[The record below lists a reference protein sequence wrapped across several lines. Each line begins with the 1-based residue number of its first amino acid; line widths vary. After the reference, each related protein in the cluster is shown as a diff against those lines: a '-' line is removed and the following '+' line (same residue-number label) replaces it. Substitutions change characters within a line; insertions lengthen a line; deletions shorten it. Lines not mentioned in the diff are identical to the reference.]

1 MMRFTIRWKRK
12 QTPFYLERM
21 LLTFLPFQKKPTSMK
36 PKKHTIPYD
45 FLIKLVSL
53 AKGLVFHSIEENFPE
68 TKEELEAPYPS
79 ALLCNHVSEAD
90 VVSLSMVYPRLNPK
104 IKMIIPAREDILL
117 PGFLQKEFR
126 AKGIMKWIFKFI
138 DATNII
144 PILLRYIGAV
154 PIKRPFRDNARELIK
169 KGELRDKVDSE
180 WTDMVTHIRKGRNLF
195 MFPEG
200 TYNHD
205 GFLNQVKRG
214 AYHIKSKIDKLH
226 FNSFTLTYDH
236 LSYQKTKLYI
246 KYGKPF
252 EIPNE
257 MPADQVVKLVAETL
271 GKHYTVTIGNL
282 TSFLLLKLEKE
293 TKIKKQ
299 QIIQLLSQFKSHIE
313 NQFPEITI
321 ASELRKETFV
331 SQLEI
336 LFAKLKKVNL
346 IDWEGE
352 IIRTKE
358 VLYHI
363 PKSLHNLKK
372 SNIVLYHKN
381 QLTAH
386 FAKLESIWN
395 QIPLEKGFEVKT

>member
-1 MMRFTIRWKRK
+1 
-12 QTPFYLERM
+12 
-21 LLTFLPFQKKPTSMK
+21 MK
-36 PKKHTIPYD
+36 PKHHTLTYD
-45 FLIKLVSL
+45 LLIKLVSF

-68 TKEELEAPYPS
+68 KEELEAPYPS

-90 VVSLSMVYPRLNPK
+90 VVSLAMVYPRLNPK
-104 IKMIIPAREDILL
+104 IKMIIPAREDILS
-117 PGFLQKEFR
+117 PKFLQKEFR
-126 AKGIMKWIFKFI
+126 TKGLLKWIFKLI

-144 PILLRYIGAV
+144 PFLLKYIGAV
-154 PIKRPFRDNARELIK
+154 PIKRPFRDNARELLK

-180 WTDMVTHIRKGRNLF
+180 WTDLVAHIKKGRNLF

-214 AYHIKSKIDKLH
+214 AYYIKSKIDKLH

-252 EIPNE
+252 EIPND
-257 MPADQVVKLVAETL
+257 MPADKVVKLVADTL
-271 GKHYTVTIGNL
+271 GKHYTVTLGNL
-282 TSFLLLKLEKE
+282 TSYVLLKLETE

-299 QIIQLLSQFKSHIE
+299 KIIDLLSQLKHHLE
-313 NQFPEITI
+313 QKFPEITV
-321 ASELRKETFV
+321 ASELKKESFH
-331 SQLEI
+331 SQLEF
-336 LFAKLKKVNL
+336 LFAKLKKINL
-346 IDWEGE
+346 IDWEDE
-352 IIRTKE
+352 FIKTKE

-386 FAKLESIWN
+386 LPSLDGIWN
-395 QIPLEKGFEVKT
+395 ELSLEIGAKAKP

>member
-1 MMRFTIRWKRK
+1 
-12 QTPFYLERM
+12 
-21 LLTFLPFQKKPTSMK
+21 MK
-36 PKKHTIPYD
+36 PKKHTVPYD
-45 FLIKLVSL
+45 ILIKLVSL

-68 TKEELEAPYPS
+68 KEELEAPYPS

-104 IKMIIPAREDILL
+104 IKMIIPAREDILR
-117 PGFLQKEFR
+117 PGFLQNEFR
-126 AKGIMKWIFKFI
+126 AKGFLKWIFKLI
-138 DATNII
+138 DASNII

-154 PIKRPFRDNARELIK
+154 PIKRPFRDNARELVK

-180 WTDMVTHIRKGRNLF
+180 WTDLVSHIRKGRNLF

-214 AYHIKSKIDKLH
+214 AFYIKSKIDKLH

-236 LSYQKTKLYI
+236 LSYHKTKLYI

-257 MPADQVVKLVAETL
+257 MPAEQVVKLVAETL
-271 GKHYTVTIGNL
+271 GKHYTVTVGNL
-282 TSFLLLKLEKE
+282 TSFVLLKLEKE

-299 QIIQLLSQFKSHIE
+299 QIIQLLSQFKHQIE
-313 NQFPEITI
+313 KQFPEITI
-321 ASELRKETFV
+321 ASELRKETFQN
-331 SQLEI
+331 QLEF
-336 LFAKLKKVNL
+336 LFQKLKKVNL
-346 IDWEGE
+346 IDWEDE
-352 IIRTKE
+352 MIRTKE

-386 FAKLESIWN
+386 RE
-395 QIPLEKGFEVKT
+395 QLEKIWSQLVIETGVNIN

>member
-1 MMRFTIRWKRK
+1 
-12 QTPFYLERM
+12 
-21 LLTFLPFQKKPTSMK
+21 MK

-53 AKGLVFHSIEENFPE
+53 AKGLVFHSIEENFHE
-68 TKEELEAPYPS
+68 NEELESPYPT

-90 VVSLSMVYPRLNPK
+90 VVSLSMVYPRLKPK

-126 AKGIMKWIFKFI
+126 AKGILKWIFKFI

-180 WTDMVTHIRKGRNLF
+180 WTDLVEHIRKGRNLF

-214 AYHIKSKIDKLH
+214 AYYIKSKIDKLH

-246 KYGKPF
+246 KYGRPF
-252 EIPNE
+252 EIQKD
-257 MPADQVVKLVAETL
+257 MSGDQVVKLVAETL
-271 GKHYTVTIGNL
+271 GKNYTVTIANL
-282 TSFLLLKLEKE
+282 TSFVLLKLEKE
-293 TKIKKQ
+293 SKIKKQ
-299 QIIQLLSQFKSHIE
+299 QLIDLLLHLKNQIE
-313 NQFPEITI
+313 IKFPEITL
-321 ASELRKETFV
+321 ASELRKEVFH
-331 SQLEI
+331 SQLE
-336 LFAKLKKVNL
+336 LVFAKLKKVNL
-346 IDWEGE
+346 IDWEE
-352 IIRTKE
+352 ETIRTKE
-358 VLYHI
+358 ILHQI
-363 PKSLHNLKK
+363 PKSIHNLKK

-381 QLTAH
+381 QLTSH
-386 FAKLESIWN
+386 FSKLESIWN
-395 QIPLEKGFEVKT
+395 AMYLGKGVNT

>member
-1 MMRFTIRWKRK
+1 
-12 QTPFYLERM
+12 
-21 LLTFLPFQKKPTSMK
+21 MK
-36 PKKHTIPYD
+36 PKTHTIPYD

-68 TKEELEAPYPS
+68 NEELEAPYPS

-104 IKMIIPAREDILL
+104 IKMIIPAREDILKR
-117 PGFLQKEFR
+117 GFLQKEFR
-126 AKGIMKWIFKFI
+126 AKGFLKWILKFI

-180 WTDMVTHIRKGRNLF
+180 WTDLVAHIRKGRNLF

-214 AYHIKSKIDKLH
+214 AYYIKSKIDKLH

-236 LSYQKTKLYI
+236 LSYKKTKLYI

-252 EIPNE
+252 EIPND

-271 GKHYTVTIGNL
+271 GKHYTVTLGNL
-282 TSFLLLKLEKE
+282 TSFVLLKLGTE

-299 QIIQLLSQFKSHIE
+299 QLVQLLSQFKLHLE
-313 NQFPEITI
+313 KQFPEITI
-321 ASELRKETFV
+321 ASELRKENFQ
-331 SQLEI
+331 SQLELI
-336 LFAKLKKVNL
+336 FSKLKKVNF
-346 IDWEGE
+346 IDWEDE
-352 IIRTKE
+352 VIKTKE
-358 VLYHI
+358 ILYHI

-386 FAKLESIWN
+386 LTKLEQIWN
-395 QIPLEKGFEVKT
+395 QLAMETGVKT

>member
-1 MMRFTIRWKRK
+1 MTESLVANI
-12 QTPFYLERM
+12 PFA
-21 LLTFLPFQKKPTSMK
+21 MK

-45 FLIKLVSL
+45 LLIKLVSV
-53 AKGLVFHSIEENFPE
+53 AKGLVFHSIEENFSDQN
-68 TKEELEAPYPS
+68 ELASPYPT

-104 IKMIIPAREDILL
+104 IKMIIPTREDILK

-126 AKGIMKWIFKFI
+126 AKGIIKWIFQFI

-144 PILLRYIGAV
+144 PIFLRYIGSV
-154 PIKRPFRDNARELIK
+154 PIKRPFRDNARELVK
-169 KGELRDKVDSE
+169 SGELREKVDSE
-180 WTDMVTHIRKGRNLF
+180 WTELVANIKRGRNLF

-205 GFLNQVKRG
+205 GFLNQIKRG
-214 AYHIKSKIDKLH
+214 AFYIKSKIDSLH

-252 EIPNE
+252 QIDSELT
-257 MPADQVVKLVAETL
+257 ADQVTRLVGEKL
-271 GKHYTVTIGNL
+271 GKNYTITLGNL
-282 TSFLLLKLEKE
+282 TSYVLLKFGKE

-299 QIIQLLSQFKSHIE
+299 QLVELLLKLKKQIE
-313 NQFPEITI
+313 STFPEITV
-321 ASELRKETFV
+321 ASELKKESFHI
-331 SQLEI
+331 QLESI
-336 LFAKLKKVNL
+336 FGKLKNFKL
-346 IDWEGE
+346 IDWEE
-352 IIRTKE
+352 ETIQTKE
-358 VLYHI
+358 ILYHI

-372 SNIVLYHKN
+372 SNIVMYHRN

-386 FAKLESIWN
+386 LTHLEEVWN
-395 QIPLEKGFEVKT
+395 GIFTNQGVFNETN

>member
-1 MMRFTIRWKRK
+1 
-12 QTPFYLERM
+12 
-21 LLTFLPFQKKPTSMK
+21 MK
-36 PKKHTIPYD
+36 PKKRTLIYD

-53 AKGLVFHSIEENFPE
+53 AKGTVFHSIEENFSNA
-68 TKEELEAPYPS
+68 EEHLESPYPT

-126 AKGIMKWIFKFI
+126 SKGILKWIFKFI

-144 PILLRYIGAV
+144 PFLLRYIGAV

-169 KGELRDKVDSE
+169 SGELRDKVDSE
-180 WTDMVTHIRKGRNLF
+180 WTDLVAHIKKGRNLF

-200 TYNHD
+200 TYSHD

-214 AYHIKSKIDKLH
+214 AYYIKSKIDKLH

-252 EIPNE
+252 EIQKE
-257 MPADQVVKLVAETL
+257 LPADQVVKLVAEKL
-271 GKHYTVTIGNL
+271 GKNYTVTTGNL
-282 TSFLLLKLEKE
+282 TSFILLKFGKE
-293 TKIKKQ
+293 TKIKKHQ
-299 QIIQLLSQFKSHIE
+299 FVELILKLKKQIESK
-313 NQFPEITI
+313 FPEITI
-321 ASELRKETFV
+321 ASELKKETIQ
-331 SQLEI
+331 SQLESI
-336 LFAKLKKVNL
+336 FTKLKTIKL
-346 IDWEGE
+346 IDWEE
-352 IIRTKE
+352 ETIHTKE
-358 VLYHI
+358 ILYHI

-386 FAKLESIWN
+386 LQHLEDVWN
-395 QIPLEKGFEVKT
+395 GIFTNQGVANETT